1 MKTITLFDTLNVSF
15 KKKQVVLDGKK
26 YKTKNG
32 AWAYY
37 VPKLQAKWFYSH
49 DQKIIC
55 LHKTA
60 PKSLSSIEEN
70 KDYGT
75 YSADD
80 WRSALSQCI
89 FTKAAT
95 NYVIIKKLY
104 QFGLGPEPLG
114 FSVAK
119 FVNDDLGL
127 INGPAVGV
135 NVANIKKLR
144 TKPDATIDDLTK
156 AGIISDKINSAI
168 RQQIKGYVSD
178 LNSVVSVSLMEHDD
192 AIKDLAEM
200 LRASF
205 KM

>member
-1 MKTITLFDTLNVSF
+1 MCQSF
-15 KKKQVVLDGKK
+15 RLSGFTHVIKKLSAS
-26 YKTKNG
+26 TKR
-32 AWAYY
+32 
-37 VPKLQAKWFYSH
+37 P
-49 DQKIIC
+49 
-55 LHKTA
+55 
-60 PKSLSSIEEN
+60 PKSLNSIEEN

-95 NYVIIKKLY
+95 NYVIINKLY
-104 QFGLGPEPLG
+104 QSGLGPEPLG

-156 AGIISDKINSAI
+156 AGIITDKINSAI